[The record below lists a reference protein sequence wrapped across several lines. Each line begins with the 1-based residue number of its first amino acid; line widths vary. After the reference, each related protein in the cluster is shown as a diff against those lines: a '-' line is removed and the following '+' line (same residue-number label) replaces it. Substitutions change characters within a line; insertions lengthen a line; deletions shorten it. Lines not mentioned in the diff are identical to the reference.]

1 MSNWAGLQEW
11 ARERYTLENDE
22 DDWFAMTVEYDDG
35 RSQKVVVSR
44 FTYLD
49 GDWAEIRSAICEE
62 SEMSPRLALKKNAE
76 FAIGGI
82 GLKDG
87 RYYLFYS
94 VPLADLSE
102 DEFVV
107 PLNAIAAS
115 ADRLEASHSS
125 GDDDF

>member
-11 ARERYTLENDE
+11 AREKYTLENDE
-22 DDWFAMTVEYDDG
+22 DDWFALTVEYEDG
-35 RSQKVVVSR
+35 RSQKVLVSH
-44 FTYLD
+44 FSYLD
-49 GDWAEIRSAICEE
+49 SDWAEIRSAICEE
-62 SEMSPRLALKKNAE
+62 SEMSPKLALKKNAE

-94 VPLADLSE
+94 VPLDDLSE

-107 PLNAIAAS
+107 PLNAVAAS
-115 ADRLEASHSS
+115 ADRLEASHSG

>member
-1 MSNWAGLQEW
+1 MSNWEGLVDW
-11 ARERYTLENDE
+11 ARENYTLENDE
-22 DDWFAMTVEYDDG
+22 DTWFATTVEYEDG

-44 FTYLD
+44 FEYL
-49 GDWAEIRSAICEE
+49 GKEWAEIRSAICEE
-62 SEMSPRLALKKNAE
+62 SEMAPKVALRKNAE
-76 FAIGGI
+76 YAIGGI

-94 VPLADLSE
+94 VPLEDLSE

-115 ADRLEASHSS
+115 ADVLESNHSG